1 MPATRRSSSSRSRRT
16 WSRSRSCGAGRFP
29 ARSSTSRAIRNG
41 RASRAHAWTASG
53 AAPRCRTCRTP
64 SSPASTAG
72 PATRA
77 RRSSM
82 GRPRSWAWCTA
93 ARAATSPPRP
103 TRSRGSSITCSAGAW
118 WKPRAPRARESCLTR
133 SARREFRDTR
143 RRAPPARRSRATA
156 VARRRRSVARTG
168 SQAAELGVEGFTR
181 DAETARGGALR
192 GLLLEAL
199 ADERELDPR
208 EDAGERLAR
217 HDRLGVADA
226 GGQVMAA
233 DALPQADGE
242 HQAMHLVGELAHV
255 ARPGVG
261 LERPQRGAVEAAHR
275 AALALLAAGEEVR
288 RERRHVG
295 HAVPE
300 RWHANGEYG
309 EAVVEVEAEAPR
321 RHLGLERAVGGRDD
335 ARAHAARAVGAH
347 RLHLLVL
354 EDAEQLRLHGRRRL
368 ADLVEENGA
377 LPRLL
382 EEPVAVTLGAGE
394 GPAHV
399 AEELALEERLGEGG
413 AVLHQERRLRARAA
427 AVDGARQELLA
438 STGLA
443 FEEDGHG
450 AQRGALDERQDR
462 AHVLGGGDEG
472 RRVRAGERRH
482 AAVEARLVDGGEHRA
497 AERLAHQER

>member
-118 WKPRAPRARESCLTR
+118 WKPRAPRAR
-133 SARREFRDTR
+133 ARKLLDTERQAGVAVRVAR
-143 RRAPPARRSRATA
+143 RRASPARRSRATA

-261 LERPQRGAVEAAHR
+261 LEGPQRGAVEAAHR

-288 RERRHVG
+288 RERRQVG
-295 HAVPE
+295 RAVPE
-300 RWHANGEYG
+300 RRHANGEHG
-309 EAVVEVEAEAPR
+309 EAVVEVEAEATR

-368 ADLVEENGA
+368 ADLVEEDGPLA
-377 LPRLL
+377 RLL
-382 EEPVAVTLGAGE
+382 EEPAAVTLGAGE

-399 AEELALEERLGEGG
+399 AEELALEERLGESG

-438 STGLA
+438 GAGLA
-443 FEEDGHG
+443 FEQDGHG
-450 AQRGALDERQDR
+450 AQRGALDEPQHG
-462 AHVLGGGDEG
+462 AHVLGGGDE
-472 RRVRAGERRH
+472 RRPVRAGERRQ
-482 AAVEARLVDGGEHRA
+482 G
-497 AERLAHQER
+497 

>member
-64 SSPASTAG
+64 SSPASTVG
-72 PATRA
+72 PGTRA

-103 TRSRGSSITCSAGAW
+103 IRSRGSSITCSAGAW
-118 WKPRAPRARESCLTR
+118 WKPRAPRTRARQLLDPPPAEREPRRQGRLPR
-133 SARREFRDTR
+133 PHPPRHAAPAARRPRLRVAR
-143 RRAPPARRSRATA
+143 RRAPPARGSRATA
-156 VARRRRSVARTG
+156 VARRRRSATRTG
-168 SQAAELGVEGFTR
+168 SQTAELGVEGFAR
-181 DAETARGGALR
+181 DAKAARGGALR

-217 HDRLGVADA
+217 HDRVRVADA

-233 DALPQADGE
+233 DALPRTDGE
-242 HQAMHLVGELAHV
+242 HQAVHLVGELAHV

-261 LERPQRGAVEAAHR
+261 LERSQRVAVEAARH
-275 AALALLAAGEEVR
+275 AALALLTAGGEVP

-300 RWHANGEYG
+300 RWHANGEHG

-321 RHLGLERAVGGRDD
+321 RHLGLERAVGGRED

-368 ADLVEENGA
+368 ADLVEEDGA
-377 LPRLL
+377 RARLV
-382 EEPVAVTLGAGE
+382 EEPAAVALGAGE
-394 GPAHV
+394 GAAHV
-399 AEELALEERLGEGG
+399 AEELALEARLGEGA

-427 AVDGARQELLA
+427 AVDGARQA
-438 STGLA
+438 
-443 FEEDGHG
+443 
-450 AQRGALDERQDR
+450 
-462 AHVLGGGDEG
+462 
-472 RRVRAGERRH
+472 
-482 AAVEARLVDGGEHRA
+482 
-497 AERLAHQER
+497 

>member
-1 MPATRRSSSSRSRRT
+1 MPATRPSSSSRSRRT
-16 WSRSRSCGAGRFP
+16 WSRSRSCGAGRSP
-29 ARSSTSRAIRNG
+29 ARCSTSRATRSA
-41 RASRAHAWTASG
+41 RASRTRVSTAS
-53 AAPRCRTCRTP
+53 AAARRYRICRTP

-77 RRSSM
+77 PRSSTE
-82 GRPRSWAWCTA
+82 RPRSWAWCTA
-93 ARAATSPPRP
+93 ARAATSRRRPR
-103 TRSRGSSITCSAGAW
+103 RWRASSITCSGATW
-118 WKPRAPRARESCLTR
+118 R
-133 SARREFRDTR
+133 R
-143 RRAPPARRSRATA
+143 RRACSGGAREYCSTRRASSAGRPRPSRAPARGAE
-156 VARRRRSVARTG
+156 
-168 SQAAELGVEGFTR
+168 AAELGVEGLAR
-181 DAETARGGALR
+181 DAETARGGALG

-199 ADERELDPR
+199 ADERELDAR

-217 HDRLGVADA
+217 HDRVRVADA

-233 DALPQADGE
+233 EALLRADGE
-242 HQAMHLVGELAHV
+242 HQAVHLVGELAHV
-255 ARPGVG
+255 ARPGVS
-261 LERPQRGAVEAAHR
+261 LERPQRGAVEAARR

-300 RWHANGEYG
+300 RRHADGEHG

-335 ARAHAARAVGAH
+335 ARAHAAHAGGAH

-368 ADLVEENGA
+368 ADLVEEDGA
-377 LPRLL
+377 RARLV
-382 EEPVAVTLGAGE
+382 EEPAAVALGAGE

-399 AEELALEERLGEGG
+399 AAELALEERLGEGG

-438 STGLA
+438 SAGLA